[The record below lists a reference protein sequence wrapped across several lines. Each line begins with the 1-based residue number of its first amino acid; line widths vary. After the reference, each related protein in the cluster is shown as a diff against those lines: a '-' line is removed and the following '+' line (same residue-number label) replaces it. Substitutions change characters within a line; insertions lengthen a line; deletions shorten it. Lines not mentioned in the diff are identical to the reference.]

1 VEVAVE
7 VEPIGL
13 IANGLT
19 LAEKE
24 NVMEGGEVIGEVGG
38 SGEGV
43 PRYAS
48 IDACRSNG
56 VIGSLISAR
65 EPSALSKNLSFTNS
79 PDRE

>member
-1 VEVAVE
+1 VEAGA
-7 VEPIGL
+7 IGL
-13 IANGLT
+13 SANGLT

-24 NVMEGGEVIGEVGG
+24 NAMGGGEVISEVGG

-48 IDACRSNG
+48 IDACCSNG
-56 VIGSLISAR
+56 EIGGLIGAR
-65 EPSALSKNLSFTNS
+65 EPSALSKRSSSTKS

>member
-1 VEVAVE
+1 M
-7 VEPIGL
+7 L

-19 LAEKE
+19 FPEKE
-24 NVMEGGEVIGEVGG
+24 NEMGGGEVGG

-56 VIGSLISAR
+56 VAGGLIGAQ
-65 EPSALSKNLSFTNS
+65 EPSALSKSVSSTES
-79 PDRE
+79 PVEEKIQFLRFSL

>member
-1 VEVAVE
+1 VE

-13 IANGLT
+13 SVNGLT

-24 NVMEGGEVIGEVGG
+24 NVMGGGEVIGEVGG

-48 IDACRSNG
+48 IDACHSSG
-56 VIGSLISAR
+56 EIGGLIGAR
-65 EPSALSKNLSFTNS
+65 EPSALSKRSSSTS
-79 PDRE
+79 SSDRE